1 MKKSKLHLLR
11 KHFEIYKDKA
21 GKDIRENSA
30 QRADQCDSIVN
41 WLRFYWERFLELES
55 LSHKTVT
62 T

>member
-11 KHFEIYKDKA
+11 EHFEIYKDKA

-41 WLRFYWERFLELES
+41 WFRFY
-55 LSHKTVT
+55 
-62 T
+62 